1 MDNAAMPGLS
11 AVSKGGA
18 AGSAASGSGS
28 SASADAPALRLDSG
42 AVSTPLF
49 TAVTTR
55 ADGTGSATF
64 TAPTNLGTFVIR
76 WVGVGAP
83 QRARHTCT

>member
-1 MDNAAMPGLS
+1 MAFSNGMMADSAPMLSSSAA
-11 AVSKGGA
+11 KGA
-18 AGSAASGSGS
+18 AAGASAPGQASAADS
-28 SASADAPALRLDSG
+28 SAAPSTPLLRLDTG

-55 ADGTGSATF
+55 VDGRGVATF

-76 WVGVGAP
+76 
-83 QRARHTCT
+83 